1 MSVKKSC
8 FSGENLNYKTID
20 VRYETLGN
28 TDMQKRTLLELEQK
42 QRTHFTFMF
51 L

>member
-1 MSVKKSC
+1 MRAGKSW
-8 FSGENLNYKTID
+8 FSSENLDKKTID

-28 TDMQKRTLLELEQK
+28 TDMQKRILLELEQK